1 MPSPHEPRTNEHD
14 FVVTQHNK
22 VTAILPNGNKE
33 DCVSALTQAGVDLS
47 EVDFLDGD
55 DGARILDFDGTEHG
69 SWGRVVRSVQKLGTA
84 SNERE
89 NYASALADGGVVVAV
104 PVQDFD
110 EARTVGTVLYD
121 CGGSRILYFARST
134 VEVLAY

>member
-1 MPSPHEPRTNEHD
+1 MASPPEPRINEHG
-14 FVVTQHNK
+14 FVVTQHHK
-22 VTAILPNGNKE
+22 VTAILPNGSKD
-33 DCVSALTQAGVDLS
+33 DCVSALDRAKVDLS

-89 NYASALADGGVVVAV
+89 NYASALGDGGLVVAV

-110 EARTVGTVLYD
+110 EARTVGRVLYD
-121 CGGSRILYFARST
+121 CEGRRILYFARST
-134 VEVLAY
+134 VEVLGY